1 MKRATVTIPDDID
14 SALDAYLEQQK
25 VDQPLTSV
33 VQAALREFLAGR
45 GFLPKKS
52 KRPFGLTPAPRGSGR
67 RDTSIAHDSALVEA
81 ASSKRK
87 SWKG

>member
-1 MKRATVTIPDDID
+1 VKRATVTIPDDIG
-14 SALDAYLEQQK
+14 SALDAYLKQQEI
-25 VDQPLTSV
+25 DQPLTSV

-52 KRPFGLTPAPRGSGR
+52 KKPFALTPASRGSGR
-67 RDTSIAHDSALVEA
+67 RDTSIDHDTVLVEA
-81 ASSKRK
+81 AMSKRK

>member
-14 SALDAYLEQQK
+14 SALDAYLEQQN

-45 GFLPKKS
+45 GFLPKPS
-52 KRPFGLTPAPRGSGR
+52 KKPFGLTPAPRGSDQG
-67 RDTSIAHDSALVEA
+67 DTSIHHDAVLLEA
-81 ASSKRK
+81 AMSKRK